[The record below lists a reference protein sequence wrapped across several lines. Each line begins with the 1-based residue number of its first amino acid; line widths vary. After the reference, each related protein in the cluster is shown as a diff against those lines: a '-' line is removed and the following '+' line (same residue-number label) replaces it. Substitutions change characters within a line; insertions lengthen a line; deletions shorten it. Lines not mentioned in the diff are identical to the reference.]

1 MRYLLDTHILLWYLA
16 DPSKLKKAVNKLLRD
31 TDNEIYF
38 SAVSI
43 QEIAIKRRLDRDDY
57 AFEPRII
64 ADVAQNEVGFLPLS
78 VTIEHSSCYYELPKV
93 KHRDPFD
100 LMLMAQAIYEGMVL
114 VTNDEAI
121 LTQFIDLP
129 EYLLSNRG

>member
-16 DPSKLKKAVNKLLRD
+16 EPAKLKKEINELLRD
-31 TDNEIYF
+31 TDNEVYF

-43 QEIAIKRRLDRDDY
+43 QEIAIKRRLGRSDY
-57 AFEPRII
+57 SFEPAII
-64 ADVAQNEVGFLPLS
+64 TDVAQNEVGFLPLM
-78 VTIEHSSCYYELPKV
+78 VTIEHSLSYYELPIV

-100 LMLMAQAIYEGMVL
+100 LMLVAQAKYEGIIL

-121 LTQFIDLP
+121 LTQFTDFSK
-129 EYLLSNRG
+129 YLLSNR

>member
-16 DPSKLKKAVNKLLRD
+16 DPSKLKKEVNELLRD

-43 QEIAIKRRLDRDDY
+43 QEIAIKSRLDRSDY
-57 AFEPRII
+57 SFEPAVI
-64 ADVAQNEVGFLPLS
+64 ADVAQNDVGFLPLV
-78 VTIEHSSCYYELPKV
+78 VTIEHSLSYYELPKV

-100 LMLMAQAIYEGMVL
+100 LMLVAQARYEGMIL

-121 LTQFIDLP
+121 LTQFLDLS
-129 EYLLSNRG
+129 EYLLSNR

>member
-16 DPSKLKKAVNKLLRD
+16 DPSKLKKEVNELLRD

-43 QEIAIKRRLDRDDY
+43 QEIAIKSRLDRSNY
-57 AFEPRII
+57 SFEPAVI
-64 ADVAQNEVGFLPLS
+64 ADVAQNEVGFLPLM
-78 VTIEHSSCYYELPKV
+78 VTIEHSLSYYELPKV

-100 LMLMAQAIYEGMVL
+100 LMLVAQAKYEGMIL

-121 LTQFIDLP
+121 LTQFIDLS
-129 EYLLSNRG
+129 EYILSNK